1 MEGTGGVRKLRWS
14 RGSQGKS
21 GGVRV
26 IYYYHDARMP
36 LYLLALF
43 AKGQGQSNQGRAQR
57 SGRFGRHSGEHL
69 ERKDSMTTAFESI
82 KQALQE
88 AIAHAKG
95 EAPEVRVHYPRVVDV
110 KAVRAKVGMTQEQFA
125 ARFGFSTATLRHWER
140 GDRTP
145 RGPALVLLNVIERNP
160 QAVIAALA

>member
-1 MEGTGGVRKLRWS
+1 MS
-14 RGSQGKS
+14 
-21 GGVRV
+21 
-26 IYYYHDARMP
+26 A
-36 LYLLALF
+36 
-43 AKGQGQSNQGRAQR
+43 
-57 SGRFGRHSGEHL
+57 
-69 ERKDSMTTAFESI
+69 AFESI
-82 KQALQE
+82 KQGLQE

-95 EAPEVRVHYPRVVDV
+95 EAPGVRMHYPRVVDV

-145 RGPALVLLNVIERNP
+145 RGPALVLLNVIERSP